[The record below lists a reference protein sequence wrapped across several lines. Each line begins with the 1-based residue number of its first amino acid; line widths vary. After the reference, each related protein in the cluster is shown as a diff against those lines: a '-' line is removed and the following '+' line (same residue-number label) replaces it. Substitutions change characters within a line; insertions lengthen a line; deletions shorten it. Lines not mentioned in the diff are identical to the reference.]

1 MYIAP
6 SVAPMGLMAAITT
19 SDSIT
24 FQWTCLTD
32 RQANGNVRWYIITCN
47 DTFMVS
53 TLMYFAWVILIDSL
67 VAENRCGLDEFY
79 SILLFYYLS

>member
-1 MYIAP
+1 MYTVP

-24 FQWTCLTD
+24 FQWTRLTD
-32 RQANGNVRWYIITCN
+32 HQANGNVRWYIITCN

-53 TLMYFAWVILIDSL
+53 ALKYFAWETLTDSL

-79 SILLFYYLS
+79 SILLP

>member
-1 MYIAP
+1 MYTAP
-6 SVAPMGLMAAITT
+6 SVAPKGLMAASTT

-24 FQWTCLTD
+24 FQWTHLTD

-53 TLMYFAWVILIDSL
+53 ILQ
-67 VAENRCGLDEFY
+67 G
-79 SILLFYYLS
+79 